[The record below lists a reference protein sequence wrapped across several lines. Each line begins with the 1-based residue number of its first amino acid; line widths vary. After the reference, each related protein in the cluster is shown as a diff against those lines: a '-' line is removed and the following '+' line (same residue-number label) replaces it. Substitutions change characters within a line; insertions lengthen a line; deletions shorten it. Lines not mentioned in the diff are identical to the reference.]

1 MTQTISDQSP
11 LKTAIDFKSFNM
23 EVGLLS
29 NVSIKKSNGRNI
41 CLQIVSAMSRQRQL
55 KVGLKRSPSTTIY
68 AKVNNTFGCGC

>member
-29 NVSIKKSNGRNI
+29 NMSIKKLNGRI
-41 CLQIVSAMSRQRQL
+41 VCLRI
-55 KVGLKRSPSTTIY
+55 
-68 AKVNNTFGCGC
+68 F